1 MPLINAFEKKTGQS
15 PATQL
20 PAPTL
25 PSFDLIAFA

>member
-1 MPLINAFEKKTGQS
+1 MYEVATLEEKTGKT

-25 PSFDLIAFA
+25 PSFEPIASI